1 MTIDE
6 RLLFGLVV
14 AAGVVVPGRA
24 DYALSSLGFDTIGML
39 VWGVGYLAMALFVW
53 YRWIRPIDFGAR
65 SDGS

>member
-14 AAGVVVPGRA
+14 AVGVVVPGMA
-24 DYALSSLGFDTIGML
+24 DYVLSSFGFDTIGML

-53 YRWIRPIDFGAR
+53 YRWIRPIDLGAR

>member
-14 AAGVVVPGRA
+14 AAGVVVPGMA

>member
-1 MTIDE
+1 MTNE

-14 AAGVVVPGRA
+14 AAGVVVPGMA

>member
-14 AAGVVVPGRA
+14 AVGVVVPGMA
-24 DYALSSLGFDTIGML
+24 DYVLSSLGFDTIGML
-39 VWGVGYLAMALFVW
+39 VWGVGYLTMALFVW
-53 YRWIRPIDFGAR
+53 YRWIRPIDLGAR

>member
-1 MTIDE
+1 MTDE

-14 AAGVVVPGRA
+14 AVGVVVPGMA
-24 DYALSSLGFDTIGML
+24 DYVLSSLGFDTIGML

>member
-1 MTIDE
+1 MTDE

-14 AAGVVVPGRA
+14 AVGVVVPGMA
-24 DYALSSLGFDTIGML
+24 DYVLSSLGFDTIGML

-53 YRWIRPIDFGAR
+53 YRWIRPIDLGAR

>member
-14 AAGVVVPGRA
+14 ATGVVVPGMA

>member
-14 AAGVVVPGRA
+14 AVGVVVPGMA
-24 DYALSSLGFDTIGML
+24 DYVLSSLGFDTIGML
-39 VWGVGYLAMALFVW
+39 VWGVGYLTMALFVW